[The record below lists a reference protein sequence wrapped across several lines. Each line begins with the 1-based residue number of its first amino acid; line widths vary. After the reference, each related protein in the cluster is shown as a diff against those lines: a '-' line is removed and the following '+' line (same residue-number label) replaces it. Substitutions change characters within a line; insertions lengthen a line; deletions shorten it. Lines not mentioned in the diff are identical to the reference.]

1 MLQNTV
7 ISPSSSPA
15 ARLLWYQKHCS
26 KTGRFCQQLS
36 LARAGAVELYR
47 RKMRELENQKR
58 IEREIV
64 ESIKRRNPHIGR
76 HLANNM
82 KDYII
87 SRMNKEFY

>member
-1 MLQNTV
+1 
-7 ISPSSSPA
+7 
-15 ARLLWYQKHCS
+15 
-26 KTGRFCQQLS
+26 
-36 LARAGAVELYR
+36 
-47 RKMRELENQKR
+47 MRELENEKR